1 MPSLCLGQ
9 MRQLQNLESNQCSW
23 PMREKSRAFAK
34 AWDFLPLDQAF
45 IVEQVSEVFT
55 FGSVWLFVVAKSQK
69 GALHGA
75 QERRKKEVGAPC
87 RILELLFCLSSIS

>member
-1 MPSLCLGQ
+1 
-9 MRQLQNLESNQCSW
+9 
-23 PMREKSRAFAK
+23 MREKSRAFAK

-69 GALHGA
+69 GALMAPKKGA
-75 QERRKKEVGAPC
+75 KKKSVPDAG
-87 RILELLFCLSSIS
+87 S